1 MRTRT
6 ITLLPV
12 LFAIATVARAT
23 SYPIKNME
31 PTDALLALTG
41 RVPELNDG
49 DCRATSQ
56 RANDPRTAGIRG
68 TIDVRCGSEAT
79 QSKIRAA
86 LEALDVPPP
95 THRFHVAVLQ
105 GSRKEG
111 ASPELPPSASK
122 ALDDFKKVMTFKS
135 FQVEAETVLQSD
147 RDAEAQLSNYAVELS
162 LDRNSGSPDVI
173 NVRVFK
179 LRGAVLQTAGD
190 KQYYPTF
197 IETSFSIKKGETV
210 VLGTSLSDQQAR
222 VVLVTALP

>member
-1 MRTRT
+1 MSTRT

-12 LFAIATVARAT
+12 LFAIATVAHAT
-23 SYPIKNME
+23 SYPIRNLE
-31 PTDALLALTG
+31 PNDAVLALTG
-41 RVPELNDG
+41 RVPELNE
-49 DCRATSQ
+49 DCRVTSQ

-68 TIDVRCGSEAT
+68 TIDVRCDSEAT
-79 QSKIRAA
+79 QSKVRAA
-86 LEALDVPPP
+86 LEAVDVPPA
-95 THRFHVAVLQ
+95 THRFHIAVLQ

-122 ALDDFKKVMTFKS
+122 ALDDFKKVMAFKS

-147 RDAEAQLSNYAVELS
+147 RDAESQLSNYAVELS
-162 LDRNSGSPDVI
+162 LDRNAGSPDLI

-179 LRGAVLQTAGD
+179 LRSAILQGPGD
-190 KQYYPTF
+190 KPFYPTF